1 MLQKT
6 VAVNGTVR
14 MVPLGISN
22 AIDLATCS
30 KSSDLR
36 LDYVLGCLTAFTLT
50 SVTVSG
56 GWIRLSVMSSRPIQ
70 GTNTSPPPS
79 LENATRDCRCHHSRH
94 GCTCTFTLHG
104 RCVADPSSLF
114 LAPAL

>member
-50 SVTVSG
+50 SVAVSG
-56 GWIRLSVMSSRPIQ
+56 GCIRLSVMSSRSSQ
-70 GTNTSPPPS
+70 GTTRLRRRCLRMPREIVDAFTAGMVVPAHS
-79 LENATRDCRCHHSRH
+79 LRV
-94 GCTCTFTLHG
+94 GG
-104 RCVADPSSLF
+104 V
-114 LAPAL
+114 